1 MKRYSRRKVVRTKQ
15 NTDALLSSSLRCGAI
30 TVIPRLLLLVYS
42 ARNERTATQDVAMVT
57 SPSFSSPL
65 RHYSCR
71 WQQWLELLFLSCDTQ
86 RFHFSNEQLLVVGSV
101 FAFFFSFAFRLLR
114 LDTSLSLSRTLA
126 SSLVVILAARQR
138 QQHELT
144 KRTSSDR

>member
-1 MKRYSRRKVVRTKQ
+1 
-15 NTDALLSSSLRCGAI
+15 
-30 TVIPRLLLLVYS
+30 
-42 ARNERTATQDVAMVT
+42 MVT

-114 LDTSLSLSRTLA
+114 LDTSLSLSLSLSLA
-126 SSLVVILAARQR
+126 RLLPHSSSYWQLGNDSN
-138 QQHELT
+138 
-144 KRTSSDR
+144 TS